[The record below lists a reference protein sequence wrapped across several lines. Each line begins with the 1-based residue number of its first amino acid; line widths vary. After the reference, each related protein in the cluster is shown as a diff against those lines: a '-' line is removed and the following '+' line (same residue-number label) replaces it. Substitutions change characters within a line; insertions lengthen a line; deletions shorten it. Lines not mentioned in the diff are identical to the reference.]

1 MSGVVVSV
9 CVRTKKRNTIYTAFI
24 HPPHMALRAARALTW
39 LPVAVAADAVL
50 GGPARAAGG
59 GMAPALAD
67 GDVVL
72 VDRLAVRLFTYERG
86 DVVQLR

>member
-9 CVRTKKRNTIYTAFI
+9 CVRTKKKNTII